1 MNEKQLGKHGICSLI
16 SINRTEMNVIQEF
29 MKIETYG
36 DFLKVVSDNE
46 A

>member
-1 MNEKQLGKHGICSLI
+1 MND
-16 SINRTEMNVIQEF
+16 IQVL

-46 A
+46 AQPNIRMKFDELDEERKAYL